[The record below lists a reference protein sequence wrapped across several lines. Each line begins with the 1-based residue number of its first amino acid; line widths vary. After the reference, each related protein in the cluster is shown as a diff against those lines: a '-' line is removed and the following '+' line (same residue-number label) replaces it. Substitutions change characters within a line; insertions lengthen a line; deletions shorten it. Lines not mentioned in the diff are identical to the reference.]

1 MLTGFNLTKLSPNQ
15 TSSAIYEC
23 TLIDSQKPAETLLI
37 SNLTSASHTNLVVI
51 PPHQDLLPSGDDY
64 DYNGALVYL
73 IFLLMWYAA
82 SVIALICSSTK
93 RVACTTSTTT
103 TTRMCTLL
111 TTSWSRRMAKIFD
124 TRLWV
129 ELWLRLF
136 SLFIVLFN

>member
-93 RVACTTSTTT
+93 KSRLHYFDDNDNPNVHATNNFLKQKNGENI
-103 TTRMCTLL
+103 RHQALGRTLI
-111 TTSWSRRMAKIFD
+111 TFIF
-124 TRLWV
+124 LIYCV
-129 ELWLRLF
+129 
-136 SLFIVLFN
+136 I